1 MKPISRNMGFRKR
14 RPAGFMHS
22 YWRTGPKKTEEG
34 KKFVSERAKLLE
46 KIKEKTKKRE
56 ERVAEESES
65 AAEENEEAGKEDIA
79 ELSKKLGYHVH
90 EDISTRGRQRGIG
103 KRELTKEEIEE
114 KRRKALEDKEKLSG
128 RQLLSQKIKDMEDQI
143 SKTKYNKK
151 TQHAIGLMKAQ
162 LAGLKQKLQG
172 GSGKKGIVDQG
183 YAIKKSGD
191 ATVVLLGFP
200 STGKS
205 TLLNNL
211 TNAKSEVAAYAFTTL
226 TVIPGLL
233 EYKQAKIQILDVP
246 GIVEGAAKGTG
257 RGKEVLQV
265 IRNADL
271 ILMLVDALKPQQKKL
286 LEKEVLES
294 NIRVNVEKPDIKIT
308 KTSKDGIRIGRT
320 VLTPELD
327 DDTIKGILNQ
337 FKIVNANVLIR
348 DDVNA
353 DQFIDIVEGNKLYT
367 PAIVVVNKSDLL
379 TEDQL
384 DRLKGY
390 LNPDLCISAE
400 RKEHL
405 EELKELI
412 YRKLNLIRLYLKE
425 INKKP
430 DMNEP
435 MIMRYG
441 STMEDVCLR
450 LHHDFVDKFKF
461 VRVWGKSVRFNGQ
474 KILRLDHKLEDGD
487 VIEIH
492 LK

>member
-1 MKPISRNMGFRKR
+1 MKQKHMGF
-14 RPAGFMHS
+14 MNS
-22 YWRTGPKKTEEG
+22 YWKSRPKKAEE
-34 KKFVSERAKLLE
+34 KKFVSERAKFLE
-46 KIKEKTKKRE
+46 KIREKMRKRE
-56 ERVAEESES
+56 EGETETPAENTGEKKEQYSEDT
-65 AAEENEEAGKEDIA
+65 K
-79 ELSKKLGYHVH
+79 ELSRKLGYYVH
-90 EDISTRGRQRGIG
+90 DDISKAGREKGKG
-103 KRELTKEEIEE
+103 KRELTKEEVEE
-114 KRRKALEDKEKLSG
+114 KRKKALGEKEKLSG
-128 RQLLSQKIKDMEDQI
+128 RQLLSQKIKELEDQI

-162 LAGLKQKLQG
+162 LAGLKQKLQA
-172 GSGKKGIVDQG
+172 GSGKKGVVDQG

-233 EYKQAKIQILDVP
+233 NYKRAKIQILDVP
-246 GIVEGAAKGTG
+246 GVVEGAAKGTG

-271 ILMLVDALKPQQKKL
+271 ILMLIDALKPQQKKL
-286 LEKEVLES
+286 LEGEVLES
-294 NIRVNVEKPDIKIT
+294 NIRVNAVKPDIRIT
-308 KTSKDGIRIGRT
+308 KTAKDGIRIGRT
-320 VLTPELD
+320 VTTPELD
-327 DDTIKGILNQ
+327 DETIKGILNQ

-348 DDVNA
+348 DGVNA
-353 DQFIDIVEGNKLYT
+353 DQFIDVVEGNKLYT
-367 PAIVVVNKSDLL
+367 PAIVVVNKTDLL

-384 DRLKGY
+384 DRLKEY

-412 YRKLNLIRLYLKE
+412 YQKLNLIRLYLKE
-425 INKKP
+425 VNRKP
-430 DMNEP
+430 DMEEP
-435 MIMRYG
+435 MIMKHG
-441 STMEDVCLR
+441 SSLRDVCLR

-461 VRVWGKSVRFNGQ
+461 ARIWGKSVKFDGQ
-474 KILRLDHKLEDGD
+474 KVLRLDHKLEDGD
-487 VIEIH
+487 ILEIH
-492 LK
+492 IK

>member
-1 MKPISRNMGFRKR
+1 MRSISGNMVFRKR
-14 RPAGFMHS
+14 RPRGFMHS
-22 YWRTGPKKTEEG
+22 YWKSGPVKSGEE

-46 KIKEKTKKRE
+46 KIREKTKKRE
-56 ERVAEESES
+56 ERVSEGPES
-65 AAEENEEAGKEDIA
+65 AAEGKYAEKEDIA
-79 ELSKKLGYHVH
+79 ELSKRLGYDVH
-90 EDISTRGRQRGIG
+90 EDISTSGRQRGAG
-103 KRELTKEEIEE
+103 KKELTKEEIEE
-114 KRRKALEDKEKLSG
+114 KRKKALQDKEKLSG
-128 RQLLSQKIKDMEDQI
+128 RQILTQRIKDLEDQI
-143 SKTKYNKK
+143 SKTKYNKR

-162 LAGLKQKLQG
+162 LADLKQKLQG

-183 YAIKKSGD
+183 YAVRKSGD

-294 NIRVNVEKPDIKIT
+294 NIRANAEKPDIKIT

-320 VLTPELD
+320 VPTPELD
-327 DDTIKGILNQ
+327 DETIKGILNQ

-348 DDVNA
+348 DDVDA
-353 DQFIDIVEGNKLYT
+353 DQFIDVVEGNKVYT
-367 PAIVVVNKSDLL
+367 PAIVVVNKADLL
-379 TEDQL
+379 TDEQL
-384 DRLKGY
+384 ENLKDY
-390 LNPDLCISAE
+390 LKPDLCISAE
-400 RKEHL
+400 KQEHL

-412 YRKLNLIRLYLKE
+412 YEKLRLIRLYLKE

-435 MIMRYG
+435 MIMRHG
-441 STMEDVCLR
+441 STMEDVCMR
-450 LHHDFVDKFKF
+450 LHHDFIDKFKF
-461 VRVWGKSVRFNGQ
+461 ARIWGRSVKFAGQ
-474 KILRLDHKLEDGD
+474 KILRLDHRLEDGD